1 VHFKQG
7 KNMPTPG
14 ELLARK
20 LSGDTSVTNLDI
32 ATATDKFFSSHGVE
46 VHCEITER
54 ILNVEGKSD
63 QVISIDKKE
72 LDA

>member
-1 VHFKQG
+1 
-7 KNMPTPG
+7 MPTAG

-20 LSGDTSVTNLDI
+20 LNGDTSVTNLDI
-32 ATATDKFFSSHGVE
+32 ATATDKFFSSHGVD

-54 ILNVEGKSD
+54 ILKVGEESD
-63 QVISIDKKE
+63 QILSINKKE